1 MNKLLPLCLLAVF
14 TTVPL
19 KAQLPPTTA
28 QETPRKEWFGDI
40 FIGYS
45 FRMGRPDPSIVNRF
59 GSRSGFKLGA
69 DINRIIKNRP
79 VALGIQAEWTTYSMT
94 SRIELHRNREDQN
107 PHHLHSARTDLPATS
122 TERRHTVR
130 RNHHRIRQ
138 LQRTDARH
146 RCGGLQKPPGTR
158 RHLGRQTFVRL
169 PYQRLGFQ
177 ILALLKLGIEPFNTV
192 RRPKTRLHPTGHTA
206 QPRFHEPLCRSE
218 ILTRQHRQ

>member
-94 SRIELHRNREDQN
+94 SRISLRRNREDQN

-146 RCGGLQKPPGTR
+146 RCGGLQKPPGDT
-158 RHLGRQTFVRL
+158 QTPGASNFRSATISKA
-169 PYQRLGFQ
+169 G
-177 ILALLKLGIEPFNTV
+177 ISDTALLKARYRTFQYGPEAEN
-192 RRPKTRLHPTGHTA
+192 
-206 QPRFHEPLCRSE
+206 
-218 ILTRQHRQ
+218 

>member
-1 MNKLLPLCLLAVF
+1 MNKLLPLCLLAMF

-94 SRIELHRNREDQN
+94 SRIN
-107 PHHLHSARTDLPATS
+107 S
-122 TERRHTVR
+122 TET
-130 RNHHRIRQ
+130 
-138 LQRTDARH
+138 A
-146 RCGGLQKPPGTR
+146 
-158 RHLGRQTFVRL
+158 
-169 PYQRLGFQ
+169 
-177 ILALLKLGIEPFNTV
+177 
-192 RRPKTRLHPTGHTA
+192 KTRIHTIYIAPALTFLQPLRNGGTLYEEITIGYVNYNELMRDIDVAGFKNLRGHADTWGVKLSFGYISKA
-206 QPRFHEPLCRSE
+206 GISDTRSSQARYRTFQYGPE
-218 ILTRQHRQ
+218 AEN

>member
-94 SRIELHRNREDQN
+94 SRI
-107 PHHLHSARTDLPATS
+107 SS
-122 TERRHTVR
+122 TET
-130 RNHHRIRQ
+130 
-138 LQRTDARH
+138 A
-146 RCGGLQKPPGTR
+146 
-158 RHLGRQTFVRL
+158 
-169 PYQRLGFQ
+169 
-177 ILALLKLGIEPFNTV
+177 
-192 RRPKTRLHPTGHTA
+192 KTRIHTIYIAPALTFLQPLRNGGTLYEEITIGYVNYNELMRDIDVAGFKNLRGHADT
-206 QPRFHEPLCRSE
+206 
-218 ILTRQHRQ
+218 

>member
-94 SRIELHRNREDQN
+94 SRIS
-107 PHHLHSARTDLPATS
+107 SAETA
-122 TERRHTVR
+122 
-130 RNHHRIRQ
+130 
-138 LQRTDARH
+138 
-146 RCGGLQKPPGTR
+146 
-158 RHLGRQTFVRL
+158 
-169 PYQRLGFQ
+169 
-177 ILALLKLGIEPFNTV
+177 
-192 RRPKTRLHPTGHTA
+192 KTRIHTIYIA
-206 QPRFHEPLCRSE
+206 PA
-218 ILTRQHRQ
+218 LTFM

>member
-28 QETPRKEWFGDI
+28 QETPRKEWFGD
-40 FIGYS
+40 IGYS

-94 SRIELHRNREDQN
+94 SRISSAETAKTRIHTIYIAPALTFLQPLRNGGTLYEEITIGYVNYNELMRDIDVAGFKNLRGHADTWGVKLSFGYHIKGWDFRYSLFSSSVSN
-107 PHHLHSARTDLPATS
+107 LS
-122 TERRHTVR
+122 
-130 RNHHRIRQ
+130 IRS
-138 LQRTDARH
+138 
-146 RCGGLQKPPGTR
+146 GGR
-158 RHLGRQTFVRL
+158 
-169 PYQRLGFQ
+169 
-177 ILALLKLGIEPFNTV
+177 KLGYTQLDTPLSLASMSLSV
-192 RRPKTRLHPTGHTA
+192 GL
-206 QPRFHEPLCRSE
+206 RF
-218 ILTRQHRQ
+218 

>member
-45 FRMGRPDPSIVNRF
+45 FRMGRPDLSIVNRF

-94 SRIELHRNREDQN
+94 SRI
-107 PHHLHSARTDLPATS
+107 SS
-122 TERRHTVR
+122 TETAKTRIHTIYIAPALTFLQPL
-130 RNHHRIRQ
+130 RNGGTLYEEITIGYVNYNELMRDIDVAGFKNLRGHADTWGVKLSFGYHIKGWDFRYSLFSSSVSNLSIRS
-138 LQRTDARH
+138 
-146 RCGGLQKPPGTR
+146 GGR
-158 RHLGRQTFVRL
+158 
-169 PYQRLGFQ
+169 
-177 ILALLKLGIEPFNTV
+177 KLGYTQLDTPLSLASMSLSV
-192 RRPKTRLHPTGHTA
+192 GL
-206 QPRFHEPLCRSE
+206 RF
-218 ILTRQHRQ
+218 

>member
-94 SRIELHRNREDQN
+94 SRISSAETAKTRIHTIYIAPALTFLQPLRNGGTLYEEITIGYVNYNELMRDIDVAGFKNLRGHADTWGVKEAVMSEEDMPEWGSQE
-107 PHHLHSARTDLPATS
+107 
-122 TERRHTVR
+122 ER
-130 RNHHRIRQ
+130 
-138 LQRTDARH
+138 
-146 RCGGLQKPPGTR
+146 
-158 RHLGRQTFVRL
+158 
-169 PYQRLGFQ
+169 
-177 ILALLKLGIEPFNTV
+177 GIEMEITTAAAVLAGGSDAVILRHPEAI
-192 RRPKTRLHPTGHTA
+192 KTIAAMIRAL
-206 QPRFHEPLCRSE
+206 
-218 ILTRQHRQ
+218 I

>member
-94 SRIELHRNREDQN
+94 SRI
-107 PHHLHSARTDLPATS
+107 SS
-122 TERRHTVR
+122 TETAKTRIHTIYIAPALTFLQPL
-130 RNHHRIRQ
+130 RN
-138 LQRTDARH
+138 
-146 RCGGLQKPPGTR
+146 GGTLYEEITIGYVNYNELMR
-158 RHLGRQTFVRL
+158 DIDVA
-169 PYQRLGFQ
+169 GFKNLRGHADTWGVKEAVMSEEDMPEWGSQ
-177 ILALLKLGIEPFNTV
+177 EERGIEMEITTAAAVLAGGSDAVILRHPEAV
-192 RRPKTRLHPTGHTA
+192 KTIAKMIDALM
-206 QPRFHEPLCRSE
+206 
-218 ILTRQHRQ
+218 

>member
-94 SRIELHRNREDQN
+94 SRI
-107 PHHLHSARTDLPATS
+107 SS
-122 TERRHTVR
+122 TETAKTRIHTIYIAPALTFLQPL
-130 RNHHRIRQ
+130 RNGGTLYEEITIGYVNYNELMRDIDVAGFKLSFGYHIKGWDFRYSLFSSSVSNLSIRS
-138 LQRTDARH
+138 
-146 RCGGLQKPPGTR
+146 GGR
-158 RHLGRQTFVRL
+158 
-169 PYQRLGFQ
+169 
-177 ILALLKLGIEPFNTV
+177 KLGYTQLDTPLSLASMSLSV
-192 RRPKTRLHPTGHTA
+192 GL
-206 QPRFHEPLCRSE
+206 RF
-218 ILTRQHRQ
+218 